1 MAAAG
6 GLPFYARAPS
16 IYNPIFAVGK
26 GEAESPR
33 RPAPK
38 WQEVLPRGARR
49 ILRWWMELVLPP
61 PPLQVVKICSQSPDT
76 YSTKIRR
83 YIFPPSRYPRTFL
96 KEGETV
102 LRRCEKYIYTTS
114 GPVSLELQDILTRVL
129 VYNKVCIYLKSKTRC
144 AGVVG

>member
-1 MAAAG
+1 MHVPRPYITQF
-6 GLPFYARAPS
+6 LRW
-16 IYNPIFAVGK
+16 GK
-26 GEAESPR
+26 GKRSPR

-61 PPLQVVKICSQSPDT
+61 PPPLQVVKICSQSPDT
-76 YSTKIRR
+76 CSTKTRP

-96 KEGETV
+96 KEGGDGPEAI
-102 LRRCEKYIYTTS
+102 REEKYIYTTS
-114 GPVSLELQDILTRVL
+114 GNVSLELQDILTRVL

-144 AGVVG
+144 TGVVG

>member
-1 MAAAG
+1 MDCHFMHVPRPYITQF
-6 GLPFYARAPS
+6 LRF
-16 IYNPIFAVGK
+16 GK
-26 GEAESPR
+26 GKRSPR

-61 PPLQVVKICSQSPDT
+61 PPLQVVKICSQSLDT
-76 YSTKIRR
+76 YSTKIRP
-83 YIFPPSRYPRTFL
+83 YIFPPSRYPITFL
-96 KEGETV
+96 KEGG
-102 LRRCEKYIYTTS
+102 RRSS
-114 GPVSLELQDILTRVL
+114 GDARKKVHTHDIPVSSELQDILTRVL